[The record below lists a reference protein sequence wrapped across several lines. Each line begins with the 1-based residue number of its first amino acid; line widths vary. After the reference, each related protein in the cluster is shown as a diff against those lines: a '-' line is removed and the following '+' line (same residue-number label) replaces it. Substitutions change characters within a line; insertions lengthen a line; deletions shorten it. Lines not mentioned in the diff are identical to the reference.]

1 MNCAIVSKKPIKIA
15 VPITGL
21 FKVDIN
27 DENLNVLLFFNL
39 DSLLVLLVSFKRNE
53 AHKVP
58 VSAIPAAKKKGT
70 CGPNLLSKP
79 PVAGP
84 ITKPKAEPNKPNF
97 FTRTSGVEVSDIIA
111 CATETLPPVKPSNI
125 LAAKSRSKLRAY
137 AKNKN
142 GDTGTCQGENQ

>member
-1 MNCAIVSKKPIKIA
+1 MVNCAIVSKKPIKIA

-84 ITKPKAEPNKPNF
+84 ITKPKPNAEPNKPSF
-97 FTRTSGVEVSDIIA
+97 FSRSSGVEVSDIIA
-111 CATETLPPVKPSNI
+111 
-125 LAAKSRSKLRAY
+125 
-137 AKNKN
+137 
-142 GDTGTCQGENQ
+142 